1 MPQARYDDREMSPF
15 WLVPFAF
22 LTSMLTAVLGVG
34 GGLLLVSTMPGPL
47 PPAAVVPIHGV
58 VQLVSNL
65 SRALFG
71 WRHIA
76 WPLVGRFALGSAL
89 GAAIGSRL
97 VVTVPANWLPV
108 LLALFILVVTWLP
121 IWDRIRWPG
130 KFFTLGAV
138 QTFIS
143 LFVGAAG
150 PLVTPLLLREDLSRD
165 RLVVTHGAMMT
176 ILHSFKAFTFLLIGF
191 SFMPYWRLLAA
202 MVMAVILGSWAG
214 TVVRK
219 WVPEARF
226 RWILKVLLTL
236 LATRLLFSAWL

>member
-1 MPQARYDDREMSPF
+1 MADASYDARKMSSF

-47 PPAAVVPIHGV
+47 PPSAVVPIHGV

-76 WPLVGRFALGSAL
+76 WPLVGRFALGSAI
-89 GAAIGSRL
+89 GAAIGSRV
-97 VVTVPANWLPV
+97 VVTVPASWLPV
-108 LLALFILVVTWLP
+108 LLALFILAVTWLP
-121 IWDRIRWPG
+121 GWTQIPWPG
-130 KFFTLGAV
+130 KFVTVGAV

-150 PLVTPLLLREDLSRD
+150 PLVTPLLLRQSLERD

-176 ILHSFKAFTFLLIGF
+176 ILHTFKAATFLWLGF
-191 SFMPYWRLLAA
+191 SFTPYWRLLAA
-202 MVMAVILGSWAG
+202 LVVAVVLGSWAG
-214 TVVRK
+214 TAVRK

-226 RWILKVLLTL
+226 RWILKILLTL
-236 LATRLLFSAWL
+236 LACRLLFSVRL